1 MKIISPILILTLLL
15 CGFNVVV
22 VDVCAAAAE
31 HMVKVIY
38 FVPRDRPFQWN
49 IPTALDT
56 QIKAVQRFYTEQM
69 EAHGY
74 GGKTFNL
81 ENDVN
86 RNLVV
91 HPVTGKFGDTHYHT
105 DTLNKITEEIKSQ
118 LNTEKDIYI
127 VVVDVST
134 ERIQGNCGIAQF
146 DGGPVMVPATGD
158 CVQGDH
164 GVDLIAHELGHALNL
179 EHDFR
184 DDSYI
189 MSYGATRDK
198 LSACAASMLNV
209 NPFFNQDRTVGNV
222 SNTPAIIQMLTP
234 STYPANEENWTLR
247 FNVSDADGVYQVQFL
262 LSVPGEATGLVSCKN
277 FNNIQNTTAEFDM
290 PTGATIAPTNNVY
303 IRVVDQNGYVSEKN
317 WILTSTKTTNTKTID
332 PDRTETYLTLRYDSP
347 DGLVP
352 TNGLEDWV
360 NRHLPSGNRLIW
372 EKTPDGLVPR
382 RPNGFMDPERSIQ
395 FYDEWD
401 YFFYS
406 HAQSHIVYDLG
417 GRNYTKFDAY
427 FDMPNPCGS
436 IASVEVIFLADG
448 IEIYNSGVLRG
459 AQTRNT
465 KISFDIPAGTQ
476 TFTINVTDAGDGD
489 GCDHFIFANAR
500 LLHGESFVPETIETE
515 ITDPETTKT
524 YLTLAY
530 NSTNALVPTNYATE
544 WTGWKE
550 GVWEKTPDGQYPP
563 KPQGFVHTPYIDVW
577 DHWIYAHA
585 YSRIDYNLSGG
596 NYTKFDAYFLMPNP
610 CGSIASVEVIC
621 LVDGAEI
628 YNSGVLRGT
637 QAQNKK
643 ISFDIP
649 TNTRMLTIRVTEADD
664 GNGCDHFVFGNPR
677 LLHGEPLVTE
687 VNNYTDVN
695 NDGFVNIIDLVLV
708 AARYGEKIVGTPNP
722 NPDVN
727 RDGIV
732 DIKDIIL
739 ITQDMPPIGGTSA
752 APNAHP
758 SVFTSTD
765 WQKAYV
771 VLPDAVV
778 DRGIEVLGLLF
789 GTGVPTKTLLLE
801 NYPNPFNPET
811 WIPYELA
818 KPANVVITIRAVDG
832 QMIRKLEVGYRNAGR
847 YVNCSHAAYWDGRN
861 TLGEPVASG
870 LYFYTLTTGD
880 FIATRRMLI
889 QK

>member
-1 MKIISPILILTLLL
+1 MKRIAPILILLFY
-15 CGFNVVV
+15 GFALAA
-22 VDVCAAAAE
+22 VDISAAAADR
-31 HMVKVIY
+31 MVKVVY

-56 QIKAVQRFYTEQM
+56 RIKDVQHFYAEQM
-69 EAHGY
+69 EAHGH
-74 GGKTFNL
+74 GRKTFNL
-81 ENDVN
+81 ENDAGGKLIVY
-86 RNLVV
+86 
-91 HPVTGKFGDTHYHT
+91 PVTGNFNDAYYHT
-105 DTLNKITEEIKSQ
+105 DTLRKITDEIDDRYDI
-118 LNTEKDIYI
+118 EKDIYI
-127 VVVDVST
+127 VIVDVST
-134 ERIQGNCGIAQF
+134 ERIQGNCGIAYF
-146 DGGPVMVPATGD
+146 DGGPVMVAATGD
-158 CVQGDH
+158 CVQGDQ

-184 DDSYI
+184 NESYI
-189 MSYGATRDK
+189 MSYGATRDQ
-198 LSACAASMLNV
+198 LSACAAAMLNV
-209 NPFFNQDRTVGNV
+209 SPFFNNVGNT
-222 SNTPAIIQMLTP
+222 SNTPASIQMLTS
-234 STYPANEENWTLR
+234 STYPANEENLTLQ
-247 FNVSDADGVYQVQFL
+247 FSISDADGVYQVQFL
-262 LSVPGEATGLVSCKN
+262 LSVPGEATSLFSCQN
-277 FNNIQNTTAEFDM
+277 FNNIRNTTVEFDM
-290 PTGATIAPTNNVY
+290 PTGATIAPVNNVY
-303 IRVVDQNGYVSEKN
+303 IRVVDLNGYITTKDWTLN
-317 WILTSTKTTNTKTID
+317 ATKTTEVKTTNSE
-332 PDRTETYLTLRYDSP
+332 RTETYLALNYDSP
-347 DGLVP
+347 DALVP

-401 YFFYS
+401 YFFYL
-406 HAQSHIVYDLG
+406 HAQSQIVYDLG

-465 KISFDIPAGTQ
+465 KISFNIPAGTQ

-500 LLHGESFVPETIETE
+500 LLHGESFVPEKIKTE
-515 ITDPETTKT
+515 ITDTETTKT

-585 YSRIDYNLSGG
+585 YSRIDYNLSNG

-628 YNSGVLRGT
+628 YNSGVLRGP
-637 QAQNKK
+637 QVENKK
-643 ISFDIP
+643 ISFNIP
-649 TNTRMLTIRVTEADD
+649 PNTRMLTIRVTEAGD

-677 LLHGEPLVTE
+677 LLHGEPLVTK

-708 AARYGEKIVGTPNP
+708 AARYGEKIVGNPHP

-732 DIKDIIL
+732 DGDDIIL
-739 ITQDMPPIGGTSA
+739 ITKDMPPVAG
-752 APNAHP
+752 APTLQNI
-758 SVFTSTD
+758 D
-765 WQKAYV
+765 WQHVYN
-771 VLPDAVV
+771 VLPDIVV
-778 DRGIEVLGLLF
+778 EKGIVVLDLLF
-789 GTGVPTKTLLLE
+789 GTVAPTKTVLLE

-811 WIPYELA
+811 WIPYQLA
-818 KPANVVITIRAVDG
+818 RPADVVIAIYAVDG
-832 QMIRKLEVGYRNAGR
+832 QVIRKLEVGHQDAGR
-847 YVNCSHAAYWDGRN
+847 YVSRSRAAYWDGKN
-861 TLGEPVASG
+861 GLGEPVASG
-870 LYFYTLTTGD
+870 LYFYTLTAGE
-880 FIATRRMLI
+880 FVATRRMLI
-889 QK
+889 RK